1 MKTSK
6 KKVEPK
12 KCKNLL
18 CVRLQLLE
26 FIKPQ
31 NSFKEK
37 YIMCRRGSESR
48 QTSRLQTLVGGHTLT
63 PQNSSFDRYRKRLFK
78 KILKS
83 DKEQLVEG
91 SQF

>member
-1 MKTSK
+1 
-6 KKVEPK
+6 
-12 KCKNLL
+12 
-18 CVRLQLLE
+18 
-26 FIKPQ
+26 
-31 NSFKEK
+31 
-37 YIMCRRGSESR
+37 MCRRGSESR

-63 PQNSSFDRYRKRLFK
+63 PQNSSFDIYRKRLFK